1 MANEIM
7 DQELLVVEPTR
18 IDAVRDSTYQIAA
31 LLDCLRAAAFKA
43 DQSPIDLQALVQG
56 LAPRLAELN
65 GNVMGA
71 VDDCWWNAQD
81 MQNALRGTHVG
92 LGL

>member
-1 MANEIM
+1 MASEIM
-7 DQELLVVEPTR
+7 DQELLVAEPAR

-43 DQSPIDLQALVQG
+43 NQSTIDLQALVQG
-56 LAPRLAELN
+56 LAPRLMELN
-65 GNVMGA
+65 GNVMAA
-71 VDDCWWNAQD
+71 VDDCGWDLQD
-81 MQNALRGTHVG
+81 MRNALHGPP